1 MDHDEVLEQ
10 LELAAVEPDGLARLV
25 AGDTASAAAVAGHL
39 AGCDSCSGEFQR
51 LGRAAPLLREVVRT
65 TPPGDLRE
73 RTLAYVREHGEP
85 RGVAASAAAS
95 EIATR
100 PAAAPPTAAATTPAP
115 ASFADAGPRRRANLL
130 PWVASLAAAIALAL
144 AATSFLAYQQAS
156 QRLADQEHAV
166 ADLVAVT
173 SATLEISAQPDVERV
188 ALTATSSDT
197 SGSLLFSP
205 ASTRLVVV
213 ATGLQRPPAGQ
224 EYRCWVDRAGTRE
237 NVGRMFFAGDLAYW
251 VGKVPAISD
260 VAPGTTFGVSLAD
273 LQGILVDGP
282 PVIAGEL

>member
-25 AGDTASAAAVAGHL
+25 AGDTAIAAAVAGHL

-51 LGRAAPLLREVVRT
+51 LSRAAPLLREVVRT
-65 TPPGDLRE
+65 TPPSDLRE

-85 RGVAASAAAS
+85 RGVAVSAAA
-95 EIATR
+95 
-100 PAAAPPTAAATTPAP
+100 AAAPR
-115 ASFADAGPRRRANLL
+115 PRVNLL
-130 PWVASLAAAIALAL
+130 PWVATLAAAIALAL
-144 AATSFLAYQQAS
+144 ATTSFLAYQQAS

-166 ADLVAVT
+166 ADLQAVT
-173 SATLEISAQPDVERV
+173 SAILEISAQSDVERV
-188 ALTATSSDT
+188 SLTAAGTDT

-205 ASTRLVVV
+205 SSTNLVVV

-237 NVGRMFFAGDLAYW
+237 NVGRMFYAGDLAYW

-273 LQGILVDGP
+273 LQGTLVDGP

>member
-25 AGDTASAAAVAGHL
+25 AGDTAIAAAVAGHL

-65 TPPGDLRE
+65 TPPSDLRE

-85 RGVAASAAAS
+85 RGVAVSAPADSPAVV
-95 EIATR
+95 
-100 PAAAPPTAAATTPAP
+100 AAAPAAP
-115 ASFADAGPRRRANLL
+115 ASVADAGSRRRANLL
-130 PWVASLAAAIALAL
+130 PWVATLAAAVALAL
-144 AATSFLAYQQAS
+144 ATTSFLAYQQAS
-156 QRLADQEHAV
+156 QRIADQEHAIG
-166 ADLVAVT
+166 DLVAVT

-188 ALTATSSDT
+188 SLTAAGTET
-197 SGSLLFSP
+197 SGSLVFSP
-205 ASTRLVVV
+205 ASTKLVVV

-273 LQGILVDGP
+273 LQGTLVDGP